1 MINVTMT
8 EKLCRDAEVKTSKA
22 GKQFV
27 TFSLPHSE
35 SKDGPTTWIS
45 VMSNATAIAD
55 KLKKGTLVTVTGSLK
70 IDARESDAGAK
81 VYHSISAFD
90 VRLHYAASPKA
101 DNAFATSAKSKA
113 SDSFDDSIGF

>member
-8 EKLCRDAEVKTSKA
+8 AKLGKDAEMKTSKA

-27 TFSLPHSE
+27 TFLLPHSE
-35 SKDGPTTWIS
+35 SKNGPTTWIS

-90 VRLHYAASPKA
+90 VRIHYAASPKA
-101 DNAFATSAKSKA
+101 DSAFAPSAKPKE
-113 SDSFDDSIGF
+113 SDSFGDPLF

>member
-8 EKLCRDAEVKTSKA
+8 AKLGKDAEMKTSKA

-27 TFSLPHSE
+27 TFLLPHSE
-35 SKDGPTTWIS
+35 SKGGPTTWIS
-45 VMSNATAIAD
+45 VMSNATAITD

-90 VRLHYAASPKA
+90 VRIHYAASPKT
-101 DNAFATSAKSKA
+101 DKAFTQSAESKA
-113 SDSFDDSIGF
+113 SDSFDASIGF